1 MSTLGLFIFPYI
13 HRKLHLPAR
22 LCPANSFRFQ
32 TYLIWSM
39 WESPETSQQL
49 HNLLGIW
56 LLLFLMLVHFVL
68 QVRIQMSI
76 IFCSISWGR
85 ITKMATNP
93 IANYLMNLLWRV
105 ANNANHQMVEFS
117 SVEMH
122 LWRTAISVTL
132 TKELLTC
139 LTVCLLM
146 WKSKSI
152 YRAFACR
159 CRIWLVCRK
168 TFLQCHLF
176 I

>member
-1 MSTLGLFIFPYI
+1 MLGLFIFSYI
-13 HRKLHLPAR
+13 HRNLYISAC
-22 LCPANSFRFQ
+22 LCCANLFYFQ
-32 TYLIWSM
+32 TYLIWSTR
-39 WESPETSQQL
+39 ESPDTSQKL
-49 HNLLGIW
+49 PNLLGIW

-76 IFCSISWGR
+76 IFCSISWAR

-105 ANNANHQMVEFS
+105 ANNANHQMVESS